1 VNRMHELLLEIGLE
15 EMPARFVLQSETQL
29 KERVTTFLNEARIT
43 FDTIESFSTPRRL
56 AVLVTGMSERQ
67 TDLEETLKG
76 PAKRIAVD
84 ADGNWTK
91 AAQGFARGKGL
102 TTDDLFLQEEK
113 GIEYIFATRKESG
126 QETATLL
133 PGLKQIV
140 EAMSFPKNMRWST
153 QSLRYMRPI
162 RWMIALLDDQVI
174 PFEVANV
181 ATGRTTRGHRFLG
194 QDITILRPNAY
205 VEALAGEHVIVSYEQ
220 RRRLIEEQ
228 IQKLSTQ
235 EGFEVPIDPTLLEE
249 VTNLV
254 EYPTALFGAF
264 DEAYLELPEEVLIT
278 TMKEH
283 QRYFPVKKDGTLL
296 HYFVTVRNGNAMHL
310 ENVARGNEKVIRA
323 RLADAQFFYE
333 EDKKADID
341 AQAARLDKIVFHEKL
356 GTTGEKVRRVRG
368 MALQLAERFNADKAK
383 VERAGTIYKFDL
395 VSQMVYEFTE
405 LQGMMGERY
414 ANMKGEDAEV
424 AAAIREH
431 YLPRF
436 AGDES
441 PGTPTGTVLAVLDKM
456 DSVAGFFGVGMI
468 PSGSADPYALR
479 RQAQGIVQILSDR
492 QIEMTLSELI
502 DFVVSSQLKAGLY
515 QADAETVKAAM
526 EDFFNQR
533 LKFRLSEKGYRHD
546 VIEAALEPKLTVE
559 ANEKRAAMLEQA
571 TQQPTFK
578 KTVEQLSRVL
588 NISKKAETVVAVNPA
603 LFENEAERALH
614 EQIEQLIPKVE
625 AAVQASDYNEAI
637 QVLESSVPAITAY
650 FDGTMIMADDNAVR
664 TNRLSEMKRFA
675 TAIEQVARFN
685 ALTLV

>member
-1 VNRMHELLLEIGLE
+1 MHELLLEIGLE

-76 PAKRIAVD
+76 PAKRIAQD
-84 ADGNWTK
+84 EDGNWTK

-113 GIEYIFATRKESG
+113 GVEYIFAIRKESG

-174 PFEVANV
+174 PFEVADV
-181 ATGRTTRGHRFLG
+181 ATGRTSRGHRFLG

-205 VEALAGEHVIVSYEQ
+205 VEALAGEHVIANYEQ
-220 RRRLIEEQ
+220 RRQLIEEQ
-228 IQKLSTQ
+228 IQQLSEQ
-235 EGFEVPIDPTLLEE
+235 EGFEVPIDPALLEE

-264 DEAYLELPEEVLIT
+264 DESYLELPEEVLIT

-283 QRYFPVKKDGTLL
+283 QRYFPVKKDDTLL
-296 HYFVTVRNGNAMHL
+296 HYFVTVRNGNATHI

-356 GTTGEKVRRVRG
+356 GTTGEKVRRVRE
-368 MALQLAERFNADKAK
+368 MALQLAERFNADSTK

-414 ANMKGEDAEV
+414 ANMKGEDVEV

-441 PGTPTGTVLAVLDKM
+441 PSTPTGTVLAVLDKM

-502 DFVVSSQLKAGLY
+502 DFVVSAQLKAGLY

-546 VIEAALEPKLTVE
+546 VIEAALDPKLTVE
-559 ANEKRAAMLEQA
+559 ANEKRASMLEQA

-603 LFENEAERALH
+603 LFENDAERDLH

-625 AAVQASDYNEAI
+625 AAVQASDYSQAI
-637 QVLESSVPAITAY
+637 QVLETSVPAITAY
-650 FDGTMIMADDNAVR
+650 FDGTMIMADDEAVR

>member
-1 VNRMHELLLEIGLE
+1 MHELLLEIGLE
-15 EMPARFVLQSETQL
+15 EMPARFVLQSEAQL

-43 FDTIESFSTPRRL
+43 FDAIESFSTPRRL

-102 TTDDLFLQEEK
+102 TTEDLFLQEEK

-174 PFEVANV
+174 PFEVADV
-181 ATGRTTRGHRFLG
+181 STGRTSRGHRFLG

-296 HYFVTVRNGNAMHL
+296 HYFVTVRNGNAAHI

-502 DFVVSSQLKAGLY
+502 DFVVSAQLKAGLY

-588 NISKKAETVVAVNPA
+588 NISKKAEAVVAVNPA

-650 FDGTMIMADDNAVR
+650 FDGTMIMADDEAVR

-685 ALTLV
+685 ALTLA

>member
-1 VNRMHELLLEIGLE
+1 MHELLLEIGLE

-43 FDTIESFSTPRRL
+43 FDAIESFSTPRRL

>member
-1 VNRMHELLLEIGLE
+1 MHELLLEIGLE

-29 KERVTTFLNEARIT
+29 KERVTTFLTEARIT
-43 FDTIESFSTPRRL
+43 FDTVEAFSTPRRL
-56 AVLVTGMSERQ
+56 AVLVKGIAERQ

-76 PAKRIAVD
+76 PAKRIAQD
-84 ADGNWTK
+84 ADGSWTK
-91 AAQGFARGKGL
+91 AAEGFARGKGL
-102 TTDDLFLQEEK
+102 TTDDLFLGEEK
-113 GIEYIFATRKESG
+113 GVEYIYATRKEAG

-133 PGLKQIV
+133 TGLKQVI
-140 EAMSFPKNMRWST
+140 EAMNFPKNMRWST
-153 QSLRYMRPI
+153 QPLRYMRPI
-162 RWMIALLDDQVI
+162 RWLIALLDDQVI
-174 PFEVANV
+174 PFEVASV
-181 ATGRTTRGHRFLG
+181 ETGRTSRGHRFLG

-205 VEALAGEHVIVSYEQ
+205 VEALAGEHVIVSYAA
-220 RRRLIEEQ
+220 RRQMIEEQ
-228 IQKLSTQ
+228 IEALAQSEQ
-235 EGFEVPIDPTLLEE
+235 FEVPIDASLLEE

-283 QRYFPVKKDGTLL
+283 QRYFPVKRNGTLL
-296 HYFVTVRNGNAMHL
+296 HYFVTVRNGNAQHI

-356 GTTGEKVRRVRG
+356 GTTGEKVRRVRE
-368 MALQLAERFNADKAK
+368 MALALADRFSADRTK
-383 VERAGTIYKFDL
+383 VDRAGHIYKFDL

-405 LQGMMGERY
+405 LQGLMGERY
-414 ANMKGEDAEV
+414 ANMKQEDKEV

-431 YLPRF
+431 YMPRF

-441 PGTPTGTVLAVLDKM
+441 PATPTGTLLAVVDKL

-479 RQAQGIVQILSDR
+479 RQAQGIVQVLADR
-492 QIEMTLSELI
+492 NIQMTLVELI
-502 DFVVSSQLKAGLY
+502 DFVVTAQIKAGLY
-515 QADAETVKAAM
+515 QADAESVKVAM
-526 EDFFNQR
+526 QEFFSQR

-546 VIEAALEPKLTVE
+546 VVEAALQLDMTVG
-559 ANEKRAAMLEQA
+559 ANEKRAAMLEAA
-571 TQQPTFK
+571 TQRDTFK

-588 NISKKAETVVAVNPA
+588 NISKKAETVVTINPE
-603 LFENEAERALH
+603 LFENEAERTLH
-614 EQIEQLIPKVE
+614 ERIEQVIPQVA
-625 AAVQASDYNEAI
+625 AAVEQSDFETAMGA
-637 QVLESSVPAITAY
+637 LESTVPAITAY
-650 FDGTMIMADDNAVR
+650 FDGTMIMAEDDAIR
-664 TNRLSEMKRFA
+664 SNRLSEMKRFA
-675 TAIEQVARFN
+675 DAIQAVARFN

>member
-1 VNRMHELLLEIGLE
+1 MHELLLEIGLE
-15 EMPARFVLQSETQL
+15 ELPARFVLQSETQL
-29 KERVTTFLNEARIT
+29 KERVTTFLTEARIT
-43 FDTIESFSTPRRL
+43 FENIESFSTPRRL
-56 AVLVTGMSERQ
+56 AVLVTGISERQ

-76 PAKRIAVD
+76 PAKRIAQD

-113 GIEYIFATRKESG
+113 GEEYIFAVRKESG
-126 QETATLL
+126 QETATLM

-174 PFEVANV
+174 PFEVADV
-181 ATGRTTRGHRFLG
+181 ATGRTSRGHRFLG

-205 VEALAGEHVIVSYEQ
+205 VEALAAEHVIVSYDK
-220 RRRLIEEQ
+220 RRTLIEEQ
-228 IQKLSTQ
+228 IHALSEQ
-235 EGFEVPIDPTLLEE
+235 EGFEVPIDASLLEE

-264 DEAYLELPEEVLIT
+264 DESYLELPEEVLIT

-283 QRYFPVKKDGTLL
+283 QRYFPVKKNGTLL
-296 HYFVTVRNGNAMHL
+296 HYFVTVRNGNAHHI

-356 GTTGEKVRRVRG
+356 GTTGEKVRRVRE
-368 MALQLAERFNADKAK
+368 MALQLADRFEAEPAK

-424 AAAIREH
+424 AASIREH

-441 PGTPTGTVLAVLDKM
+441 PSTPTGTVLAVLDKL

-492 QIEMTLSELI
+492 QIDMTLSELI
-502 DFVVSSQLKAGLY
+502 EFVVAAQLKAGLY
-515 QADAETVKAAM
+515 QADAEQVKTAM
-526 EDFFNQR
+526 EEFFNQR

-546 VIEAALEPKLTVE
+546 VIEAALEPKLTVG

-571 TQQPTFK
+571 TQRPTFK

-588 NISKKAETVVAVNPA
+588 NISKKAESVVVVNPA

-614 EQIEQLIPKVE
+614 EQIEQLIPQVE
-625 AAVQASDYNEAI
+625 AAVEKADYEQAI
-637 QVLESSVPAITAY
+637 QVLEASVPAITAY
-650 FDGTMIMADDNAVR
+650 FDGTMIMAEEEAVR

-675 TAIEQVARFN
+675 TAIEKVARFN

>member
-1 VNRMHELLLEIGLE
+1 MHELLLEIGLE
-15 EMPARFVLQSETQL
+15 EMPARFVLQSEIQL
-29 KERVTTFLNEARIT
+29 KDRVTTFLSEARIT

-67 TDLEETLKG
+67 ADLEETLKG

-181 ATGRTTRGHRFLG
+181 ATGRTSRGHRFLG

-220 RRRLIEEQ
+220 RRQLIEDQ
-228 IQKLSTQ
+228 IQKLSEQ

-254 EYPTALFGAF
+254 EYPTALFGVF

-296 HYFVTVRNGNAMHL
+296 HYFVTVRNGNATHL

-341 AQAARLDKIVFHEKL
+341 AQATRLDKIVFHEKL
-356 GTTGEKVRRVRG
+356 GTTGEKVRRVRE
-368 MALQLAERFNADKAK
+368 MALQLAERFSADKVK

-414 ANMKGEDAEV
+414 ANMKGEDDEV

-441 PGTPTGTVLAVLDKM
+441 PSTPTGTVLAVLDKM

-492 QIEMTLSELI
+492 QIDMTLSELI
-502 DFVVSSQLKAGLY
+502 DFVVSAQLKAGLY

-546 VIEAALEPKLTVE
+546 VIEAALDPKLTVE
-559 ANEKRAAMLEQA
+559 ANEKRASMLEQA

-625 AAVQASDYNEAI
+625 AAVQASDYSQAI

-650 FDGTMIMADDNAVR
+650 FDGTMIMADDEAVR

>member
-1 VNRMHELLLEIGLE
+1 MHELLLEIGLE
-15 EMPARFVLQSETQL
+15 EMPARFVLQSEAQL

-43 FDTIESFSTPRRL
+43 FDAIESFSTPRRL

-685 ALTLV
+685 ALTLA

>member
-1 VNRMHELLLEIGLE
+1 MHELLLEIGLE
-15 EMPARFVLQSETQL
+15 EMPARFVLQSEAQL

-43 FDTIESFSTPRRL
+43 FDAIESFSTPRRL

-67 TDLEETLKG
+67 ADLEETLKG

-102 TTDDLFLQEEK
+102 TTEDLFLQEEK

-174 PFEVANV
+174 PFEVADV
-181 ATGRTTRGHRFLG
+181 STGRTSRGHRFLG

-356 GTTGEKVRRVRG
+356 GTTGEKVRRVRE
-368 MALQLAERFNADKAK
+368 MALQLAERFNADSTK

-414 ANMKGEDAEV
+414 ANMKGEDVEV

-441 PGTPTGTVLAVLDKM
+441 PSTPTGTVLAVLDKM

-502 DFVVSSQLKAGLY
+502 DFVVSAQLKAGLY

-546 VIEAALEPKLTVE
+546 VIEAALDPKLTVE
-559 ANEKRAAMLEQA
+559 SNEKRASMLEQA

-603 LFENEAERALH
+603 LFENDAERDLH

-625 AAVQASDYNEAI
+625 AAVQASDYDQAI
-637 QVLESSVPAITAY
+637 RVLESSVPAITAY
-650 FDGTMIMADDNAVR
+650 FDGTMIMADDEAVR

>member
-1 VNRMHELLLEIGLE
+1 MHELLLEIGLE

-43 FDTIESFSTPRRL
+43 FDTVESFSTPRRL

-76 PAKRIAVD
+76 PAKRIAQD
-84 ADGNWTK
+84 EDGNWTK

-174 PFEVANV
+174 PFEVADV
-181 ATGRTTRGHRFLG
+181 ETGRTSRGHRFLG

-220 RRRLIEEQ
+220 RRQLIEEQ
-228 IQKLSTQ
+228 IQQLSEQ
-235 EGFEVPIDPTLLEE
+235 EGFEVPIDPALLEE

-283 QRYFPVKKDGTLL
+283 QRYFPVKKDDTLL
-296 HYFVTVRNGNAMHL
+296 HYFVTVRNGNATHI

-356 GTTGEKVRRVRG
+356 GTTGEKVRRVRE
-368 MALQLAERFNADKAK
+368 MALQLAERFNADSTK

-414 ANMKGEDAEV
+414 ANMKGEDVEV

-441 PGTPTGTVLAVLDKM
+441 PSTPTGTVLAVLDKM

-502 DFVVSSQLKAGLY
+502 DFVVSAQLKAGLY

-546 VIEAALEPKLTVE
+546 VIEAALDPKLTVE
-559 ANEKRAAMLEQA
+559 ANEKRASMLEQA

-603 LFENEAERALH
+603 LFENDAERDLH

-625 AAVQASDYNEAI
+625 AAVQASDYSQAI
-637 QVLESSVPAITAY
+637 QVLETSVPAITSY
-650 FDGTMIMADDNAVR
+650 FDGTMIMADDEAVR

>member
-1 VNRMHELLLEIGLE
+1 MHELLLEIGLE
-15 EMPARFVLQSETQL
+15 ELPARFVLQSETQL
-29 KERVTTFLNEARIT
+29 KERVTTFLTEARIT
-43 FDTIESFSTPRRL
+43 FENIESFSTPRRL
-56 AVLVTGMSERQ
+56 AVLVTGISERQ

-76 PAKRIAVD
+76 PAKRIAQD

-113 GIEYIFATRKESG
+113 GEEYIFAVRKESG
-126 QETATLL
+126 QETATLM

-174 PFEVANV
+174 PFEVADV
-181 ATGRTTRGHRFLG
+181 ATGRTSRGHRFLG

-205 VEALAGEHVIVSYEQ
+205 VEALAAEHVIVSYDK
-220 RRRLIEEQ
+220 RRTLIEEQ
-228 IQKLSTQ
+228 IHALSEQ
-235 EGFEVPIDPTLLEE
+235 EGFEVPIDASLLEE

-264 DEAYLELPEEVLIT
+264 DESYLELPEEVLIT

-283 QRYFPVKKDGTLL
+283 QRYFPVKKNGTLL
-296 HYFVTVRNGNAMHL
+296 HYFVTVRNGNAHHI

-341 AQAARLDKIVFHEKL
+341 AQATRLDKIVFHEKL
-356 GTTGEKVRRVRG
+356 GTTGEKVRRVRE
-368 MALQLAERFNADKAK
+368 MALQLADRFGAEPAK

-424 AAAIREH
+424 AASIREH

-441 PGTPTGTVLAVLDKM
+441 PSTPTGTVLAVLDKL

-492 QIEMTLSELI
+492 QIDMTLSELI
-502 DFVVSSQLKAGLY
+502 EFVVAAQLKAGLY
-515 QADAETVKAAM
+515 QADAEQVKTAM
-526 EDFFNQR
+526 EEFFNQR

-546 VIEAALEPKLTVE
+546 VIEAALEPKLTVG

-571 TQQPTFK
+571 TQRPTFK

-588 NISKKAETVVAVNPA
+588 NISKKAESVVVVNPA

-614 EQIEQLIPKVE
+614 EQIEQLIPQVE
-625 AAVQASDYNEAI
+625 AAVEKADYEQAI
-637 QVLESSVPAITAY
+637 QVLEASVPAITAY
-650 FDGTMIMADDNAVR
+650 FDGTMIMAEEEAVR

-675 TAIEQVARFN
+675 TAIEKVARFN

>member
-1 VNRMHELLLEIGLE
+1 MHELLLEIGLE
-15 EMPARFVLQSETQL
+15 EMPARFVLQSEAQL

-43 FDTIESFSTPRRL
+43 FDAIESFSTPRRL

-67 TDLEETLKG
+67 ADLEETLKG

-102 TTDDLFLQEEK
+102 TTEDLFLQEEK

-174 PFEVANV
+174 PFEVADV
-181 ATGRTTRGHRFLG
+181 STGRTSRGHRFLG

-235 EGFEVPIDPTLLEE
+235 ESFEVPIDPTLLEE

-296 HYFVTVRNGNAMHL
+296 HYFVTVRNGNAAHI

-502 DFVVSSQLKAGLY
+502 DFVVSAQLKAGLY

-588 NISKKAETVVAVNPA
+588 NISKKAEAVVAVNPA

-650 FDGTMIMADDNAVR
+650 FDGTMIMADDEAVR

-685 ALTLV
+685 ALTLA

>member
-1 VNRMHELLLEIGLE
+1 MHELLLEIGLE
-15 EMPARFVLQSETQL
+15 EMPARFVLQSEIQL
-29 KERVTTFLNEARIT
+29 KDRVTTFLSEARIT

-67 TDLEETLKG
+67 ADLEETLKG

-133 PGLKQIV
+133 PGLKQII

-181 ATGRTTRGHRFLG
+181 ATGRTSRGHRFLG

-220 RRRLIEEQ
+220 RRQLIEDQ
-228 IQKLSTQ
+228 IQKLSEQ

-296 HYFVTVRNGNAMHL
+296 HYFVTVRNGNATHL

-341 AQAARLDKIVFHEKL
+341 AQATRLDKIVFHEKL
-356 GTTGEKVRRVRG
+356 GTTGEKVRRVRE
-368 MALQLAERFNADKAK
+368 MALQLAERFSADKVK

-441 PGTPTGTVLAVLDKM
+441 PSTPTGTVLAVLDKM

-492 QIEMTLSELI
+492 QIDMTLSELI
-502 DFVVSSQLKAGLY
+502 DFVVSAQLKAGLY

-546 VIEAALEPKLTVE
+546 VIEAALDPKLTVE
-559 ANEKRAAMLEQA
+559 ANEKRASMLEQA

-625 AAVQASDYNEAI
+625 AAVQASDYSQAI

-650 FDGTMIMADDNAVR
+650 FDGTMIMADDEAVR

>member
-1 VNRMHELLLEIGLE
+1 MHELLLEIGLE
-15 EMPARFVLQSETQL
+15 EMPARFVLQSEAQL

-43 FDTIESFSTPRRL
+43 FDAIESFSTPRRL

-67 TDLEETLKG
+67 ADLEETLKG

-102 TTDDLFLQEEK
+102 TTEDLFLQEEK

-174 PFEVANV
+174 PFEVADV
-181 ATGRTTRGHRFLG
+181 STGRTSRGHRFLG

-296 HYFVTVRNGNAMHL
+296 HYFVTVRNGNAAHI

-502 DFVVSSQLKAGLY
+502 DFVVSAQLKAGLY

-588 NISKKAETVVAVNPA
+588 NISKKAEAVVAVNPA

-650 FDGTMIMADDNAVR
+650 FDGTMIMADDEAVR

-685 ALTLV
+685 ALTLA

>member
-1 VNRMHELLLEIGLE
+1 MHELLLEIGLE
-15 EMPARFVLQSETQL
+15 EMPARFVLQSEAQL

-43 FDTIESFSTPRRL
+43 FDAIESFSTPRRL

-67 TDLEETLKG
+67 ADLEETLKG

-102 TTDDLFLQEEK
+102 TTEDLFLQEEK

-174 PFEVANV
+174 PFEVADV
-181 ATGRTTRGHRFLG
+181 STGRTSRGHRFLG

-228 IQKLSTQ
+228 IQQLSTQ

-296 HYFVTVRNGNAMHL
+296 HYFVTVRNGNAAHI

-502 DFVVSSQLKAGLY
+502 DFVVSAQLKAGLY

-559 ANEKRAAMLEQA
+559 ANEKRAAMLEQV

-588 NISKKAETVVAVNPA
+588 NISKKAEAVVAVNPA

-650 FDGTMIMADDNAVR
+650 FDGTMIMADDEAVR

-685 ALTLV
+685 ALTLA

>member
-1 VNRMHELLLEIGLE
+1 MHELLLEIGLE

-76 PAKRIAVD
+76 PAKRIAQD

-113 GIEYIFATRKESG
+113 GEEYIFAVRKESG
-126 QETATLL
+126 QETAALMT
-133 PGLKQIV
+133 GLKQIV

-174 PFEVANV
+174 PFEVADV
-181 ATGRTTRGHRFLG
+181 VTGRTSRGHRFLG

-205 VEALAGEHVIVSYEQ
+205 VEALAAEHVIVSYDK
-220 RRRLIEEQ
+220 RRALIEDQ
-228 IQKLSTQ
+228 IHALSEQ
-235 EGFEVPIDPTLLEE
+235 EGFEVPIDASLLEE

-264 DEAYLELPEEVLIT
+264 DESYLELPEEVLIT

-283 QRYFPVKKDGTLL
+283 QRYFPVKKNGTLL
-296 HYFVTVRNGNAMHL
+296 HYFVTVRNGNAHHI

-356 GTTGEKVRRVRG
+356 GTTGEKVRRVRE
-368 MALQLAERFNADKAK
+368 MALQLAERFSADETK

-441 PGTPTGTVLAVLDKM
+441 PATPTGTVLAVLDKM

-502 DFVVSSQLKAGLY
+502 DFVVSAQLKAGLY
-515 QADAETVKAAM
+515 EADAETVKAAM

-533 LKFRLSEKGYRHD
+533 LKFRLSETGYRHD
-546 VIEAALEPKLTVE
+546 VIEAALDPKLTVE
-559 ANEKRAAMLEQA
+559 ANEKRASMLEQA

-588 NISKKAETVVAVNPA
+588 NISKKAETVVAVNPV

-625 AAVQASDYNEAI
+625 AAVQASDYDQAI
-637 QVLESSVPAITAY
+637 HVLESSVPAITAY
-650 FDGTMIMADDNAVR
+650 FDGTMIMADDEAVR

-675 TAIEQVARFN
+675 TAIEHVARFN
-685 ALTLV
+685 ALTLG

>member
-1 VNRMHELLLEIGLE
+1 MHELLLEIGLE
-15 EMPARFVLQSETQL
+15 EMPARFVLQSEIQL
-29 KERVTTFLNEARIT
+29 KDRVTTFLSEARIT

-67 TDLEETLKG
+67 ADLEETLKG

-133 PGLKQIV
+133 PGLKQII

-181 ATGRTTRGHRFLG
+181 ATGRTSRGHRFLG

-220 RRRLIEEQ
+220 RRQLIEDQ
-228 IQKLSTQ
+228 IQKLSEQ

-296 HYFVTVRNGNAMHL
+296 HYFVTVRNGNATHL

-341 AQAARLDKIVFHEKL
+341 AQATRLDKIVFHEKL
-356 GTTGEKVRRVRG
+356 GTTGEKVRRVRE
-368 MALQLAERFNADKAK
+368 MALQLAERFSADKVK

-441 PGTPTGTVLAVLDKM
+441 PSTPTGTVLAVLDKM

-502 DFVVSSQLKAGLY
+502 DFVVSAQLKAGLY

-546 VIEAALEPKLTVE
+546 VIEAALDPKLTVE
-559 ANEKRAAMLEQA
+559 ANEKRASMLEQA

-625 AAVQASDYNEAI
+625 AAVQASDYSQAI

-650 FDGTMIMADDNAVR
+650 FDGTMIMADDEAVR
-664 TNRLSEMKRFA
+664 MNRLSEMKRFA

>member
-1 VNRMHELLLEIGLE
+1 MHELLLEIGLE

-43 FDTIESFSTPRRL
+43 FDAIESFSTPRRL

-588 NISKKAETVVAVNPA
+588 NISKKAETVVSVNPA

>member
-1 VNRMHELLLEIGLE
+1 MHELLLEIGLE

-29 KERVTTFLNEARIT
+29 KDRITTFLKEARIT
-43 FDTIESFSTPRRL
+43 FETIESFSTPRRL

-76 PAKRIAVD
+76 PAKRIAQD
-84 ADGNWTK
+84 EEGNWTK

-102 TTDDLFLQEEK
+102 TTEDLFLKEEK
-113 GIEYIFATRKESG
+113 GVEYIFATRKEVG
-126 QETATLL
+126 QETATLM

-162 RWMIALLDDQVI
+162 RWMIALLDEQVI
-174 PFEVANV
+174 PFEVATV
-181 ATGRTTRGHRFLG
+181 ETGRTSRGHRFLG

-205 VEALAGEHVIVSYEQ
+205 VEALAAEHVIVSYDK
-220 RRRLIEEQ
+220 RRQMIEKQ
-228 IQKLSTQ
+228 IQTLSEQ
-235 EGFEVPIDPTLLEE
+235 EGFDVPIDPTLLEE

-296 HYFVTVRNGNAMHL
+296 HYFVTVRNGNANHL

-356 GTTGEKVRRVRG
+356 GTTGEKVRRVRE
-368 MALQLAERFNADKAK
+368 MALQLADRFGAEQAK

-424 AAAIREH
+424 AASIREH

-441 PGTPTGTVLAVLDKM
+441 PSTATGTVLAVLDKM

-492 QIEMTLSELI
+492 QIDLTLSELI
-502 DFVVSSQLKAGLY
+502 DFVVAAQLKAGLY
-515 QADAETVKAAM
+515 QADAEQVKAAM

-533 LKFRLSEKGYRHD
+533 LKFRLSEKGHRHD
-546 VIEAALEPKLTVE
+546 VIEAALEPQLTVE

-571 TQQPTFK
+571 TQRPTFK

-588 NISKKAETVVAVNPA
+588 NISKKAEAVVTVDPI
-603 LFENEAERALH
+603 LFENDAERALH
-614 EQIEQLIPKVE
+614 EQIEQLIPEIE
-625 AAVQASDYNEAI
+625 AAVEVSDYERAI
-637 QVLESSVPAITAY
+637 QVLEASVPTITAY
-650 FDGTMIMADDNAVR
+650 FDGTMIMADDEAVR

-675 TAIEQVARFN
+675 TAIEKVARFN

>member
-1 VNRMHELLLEIGLE
+1 MHELLLEIGLE

-43 FDTIESFSTPRRL
+43 FDAIESFSTPRRL

-502 DFVVSSQLKAGLY
+502 DFVVSAQLKAGLY

>member
-1 VNRMHELLLEIGLE
+1 MHELLLEIGLE
-15 EMPARFVLQSETQL
+15 EMPARFVLQSEIQL
-29 KERVTTFLNEARIT
+29 KDRVTTFLSEARIT

-56 AVLVTGMSERQ
+56 AVLVTGISERQ
-67 TDLEETLKG
+67 ADLEETLKG

-181 ATGRTTRGHRFLG
+181 ATGRTSRGHRFLG

-220 RRRLIEEQ
+220 RRQLIEDQ
-228 IQKLSTQ
+228 IQKLSEQ

-296 HYFVTVRNGNAMHL
+296 HYFVTVRNGNATHL

-341 AQAARLDKIVFHEKL
+341 AQATRLDKIVFHEKL
-356 GTTGEKVRRVRG
+356 GTTGEKVRRVRE
-368 MALQLAERFNADKAK
+368 MALQLAERFSADKVK

-414 ANMKGEDAEV
+414 ANMKGENAEV

-441 PGTPTGTVLAVLDKM
+441 PSTPTGTVLAVLDKM

-492 QIEMTLSELI
+492 QIDMTLSELI
-502 DFVVSSQLKAGLY
+502 DFVVSAQLKAGLY

-546 VIEAALEPKLTVE
+546 VIEAALDPKLTVE
-559 ANEKRAAMLEQA
+559 ANEKRASMLEQA

-625 AAVQASDYNEAI
+625 AAVQASDYSQAI

-650 FDGTMIMADDNAVR
+650 FDGTMIMADDEAVR

>member
-1 VNRMHELLLEIGLE
+1 MHELLLEIGLE

-43 FDTIESFSTPRRL
+43 FDTVESFSTPRRL

-76 PAKRIAVD
+76 PAKRIAQD
-84 ADGNWTK
+84 EDGNWTK

-174 PFEVANV
+174 PFEVADV
-181 ATGRTTRGHRFLG
+181 ETGRTSRGHRFLG

-220 RRRLIEEQ
+220 RRQLIEEQ
-228 IQKLSTQ
+228 IQQLSEQ
-235 EGFEVPIDPTLLEE
+235 EGFEVPIDPALLEE

-283 QRYFPVKKDGTLL
+283 QRYFPVKKDDTLL
-296 HYFVTVRNGNAMHL
+296 HYFVTVRNGNATHI

-356 GTTGEKVRRVRG
+356 GTTGEKVRRVRE
-368 MALQLAERFNADKAK
+368 MALQLAERFNADSTK

-414 ANMKGEDAEV
+414 ANMKGEDVEV

-441 PGTPTGTVLAVLDKM
+441 PSTPTGTVLAVLDKM

-502 DFVVSSQLKAGLY
+502 DFVVSAQLKAGLY

-546 VIEAALEPKLTVE
+546 VIEAALDPKLTVE
-559 ANEKRAAMLEQA
+559 ANEKRASMLEQA

-603 LFENEAERALH
+603 LFENDAERDLH

-625 AAVQASDYNEAI
+625 AAVQASDYSQAI
-637 QVLESSVPAITAY
+637 QVLETSVPAITAY
-650 FDGTMIMADDNAVR
+650 FDGTMIMADDEAVR

>member
-1 VNRMHELLLEIGLE
+1 MHELLLEIGLE

-76 PAKRIAVD
+76 PAKRIAQD
-84 ADGNWTK
+84 EDGNWTK

-113 GIEYIFATRKESG
+113 GVEYIFATRKESG

-174 PFEVANV
+174 PFEVADV
-181 ATGRTTRGHRFLG
+181 ATGRTSRGHRFLG

-205 VEALAGEHVIVSYEQ
+205 VEALAGEHVIASYEQ
-220 RRRLIEEQ
+220 RRQLIEEQ
-228 IQKLSTQ
+228 IQQLSEQ
-235 EGFEVPIDPTLLEE
+235 EGFEVPIDPALLEE

-296 HYFVTVRNGNAMHL
+296 HYFVTVRNGNATHI

-356 GTTGEKVRRVRG
+356 GTTGEKVRRVRE
-368 MALQLAERFNADKAK
+368 MALQLAERFNADSTK

-414 ANMKGEDAEV
+414 ANMKGEDVEV

-441 PGTPTGTVLAVLDKM
+441 PSTPTGTVLAVLDKM

-502 DFVVSSQLKAGLY
+502 DFVVSAQLKAGLY

-546 VIEAALEPKLTVE
+546 VIEAALDPKLTVE
-559 ANEKRAAMLEQA
+559 ANEKRASMLEQA

-603 LFENEAERALH
+603 LFENDAERDLH

-625 AAVQASDYNEAI
+625 AAVQASDYDQAI
-637 QVLESSVPAITAY
+637 QVLESSVPAITVY
-650 FDGTMIMADDNAVR
+650 FDGTMIMADDEAVR

>member
-1 VNRMHELLLEIGLE
+1 MHELLLEIGLE

-43 FDTIESFSTPRRL
+43 FDAIESFSTPRRL

-84 ADGNWTK
+84 TDGNWTK

-502 DFVVSSQLKAGLY
+502 DFVVSAQLKAGLY

>member
-1 VNRMHELLLEIGLE
+1 MHELLLEIGLE
-15 EMPARFVLQSETQL
+15 EMPARFVLQSEAQL

-43 FDTIESFSTPRRL
+43 FDAIESFSTPRRL

-67 TDLEETLKG
+67 ADLEETLKG

-102 TTDDLFLQEEK
+102 TTEDLFLQEEK

-174 PFEVANV
+174 PFEVADV
-181 ATGRTTRGHRFLG
+181 STGRTSRGHRFLG

-296 HYFVTVRNGNAMHL
+296 HYFVTVRNGNAAHI

-502 DFVVSSQLKAGLY
+502 DFVVSAQLKAGLY

-588 NISKKAETVVAVNPA
+588 NISKKAEAVVAVNPA

-650 FDGTMIMADDNAVR
+650 FDGTMIMADDEAVR

>member
-1 VNRMHELLLEIGLE
+1 MHELLLEIGLE
-15 EMPARFVLQSETQL
+15 EMPARFVLQSEAQL

-43 FDTIESFSTPRRL
+43 FDAIESFSTPRRL

-67 TDLEETLKG
+67 ADLEETLKG

-102 TTDDLFLQEEK
+102 TTEDLFLQEEK

-174 PFEVANV
+174 PFEVADV
-181 ATGRTTRGHRFLG
+181 STGRTSRGHRFLG

-296 HYFVTVRNGNAMHL
+296 HYFVTVRNGNAAHI

-502 DFVVSSQLKAGLY
+502 DFVVSAQLKAGLY

-588 NISKKAETVVAVNPA
+588 NISKKAEAVVAVNPA
-603 LFENEAERALH
+603 LFENDAERDLH

-625 AAVQASDYNEAI
+625 AAVQASDYDEAI

-650 FDGTMIMADDNAVR
+650 FDGTMIMADDEAVR

-685 ALTLV
+685 ALTLA